1 MALAAVGR
9 GTDKWSEVYH
19 SMQKLNLSLEMF
31 IAKEAQLS
39 NYDRSSASS
48 MNFWPPLLLLD
59 RDFFSSEES
68 SLSRRLDI
76 IKGPTPT
83 HNDTLEAGDGNPSSH
98 DSSSI
103 TTRGGSHELS
113 TTEAAAQVPS
123 PSN

>member
-1 MALAAVGR
+1 
-9 GTDKWSEVYH
+9 
-19 SMQKLNLSLEMF
+19 MQELNLWLEMF
-31 IAKEAQLS
+31 FAKVAQLS

-48 MNFWPPLLLLD
+48 LDFCWPLPLLLD

-68 SLSRRLDI
+68 SLSGRLDI

-103 TTRGGSHELS
+103 ITRGGSLELS

-123 PSN
+123 PSH